1 MLSLVTGVSDC
12 PKQHQLPRLK
22 ENLSSVVRSFVQR
35 SAFIMATCSTLLSM
49 ILNRHLVHSESLV
62 WCTVSALID
71 ARRRGMP
78 APRWRAIDGGHQGR
92 IDRCDLC
99 YLNCR
104 EEGEKEREVCGLA
117 PTRIEP
123 KQNCFFPLPF
133 IEIKLTHTC
142 RCLSRSLS
150 QKGKRGLGGWSNTLA
165 G

>member
-104 EEGEKEREVCGLA
+104 EEGEKEREACVGGGSVSWFTFGC
-117 PTRIEP
+117 
-123 KQNCFFPLPF
+123 KNCSPL
-133 IEIKLTHTC
+133 ELTYGQFEENHSTL
-142 RCLSRSLS
+142 RCVAMI
-150 QKGKRGLGGWSNTLA
+150 QDGGGGAWKN
-165 G
+165 